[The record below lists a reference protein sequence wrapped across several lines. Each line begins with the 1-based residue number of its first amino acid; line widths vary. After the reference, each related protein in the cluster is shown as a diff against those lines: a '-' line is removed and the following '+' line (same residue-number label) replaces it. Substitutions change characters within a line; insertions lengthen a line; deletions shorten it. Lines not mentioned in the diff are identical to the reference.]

1 MSQAFIDIGSS
12 HAYVASRLRA
22 RMHGWPMLLIAA
34 FLLGPGFVAGMRN
47 DALPLLVGTF
57 ILLGL
62 FLIGRAYRR
71 RLSDESRPARPGIAD
86 SLSVELTEAL
96 RSKRV
101 IDAGDLFAAACRSP
115 RGRSL
120 LSGMGLDAES
130 LRARCEDQVR
140 ADVDAVAFLG
150 AAIGEE
156 PLNTE
161 TRVTSTVV
169 LSLLLRDCPCCVEVL
184 READLSREDLP
195 ALLHWERMRHDLA
208 KKDAPFS
215 AAALAKSG
223 SLGRTWVMGYTDDL
237 DRLTDDLADRTRL
250 DGERSVL
257 IRKDAIDS
265 ALRALSRE
273 TAKNVLV
280 IGEVGS
286 GKRALVEN
294 AAALL
299 RRAEQASHGSFT
311 RVLQLKTQD
320 LLSGVANPDAFF
332 LQALNRAKDSGRF
345 ILVIRELSLFL
356 GAGDPTLKGVLLKF
370 LETKNITIV
379 GIIDAGE
386 YRDLVRTDP
395 TLDNL
400 FDKIELSDATD
411 AETMAVLMAR
421 SLAIEKK
428 RRIAVTYKALKQI
441 PDLAKRY
448 LAAKGALPGKALQVL
463 EDAALRCAET
473 GAKALTEDHVRDV
486 VSARGKVDVRAVSGE
501 EKNRLL
507 ELEENLKKRV
517 IGQDAALRAVSSAL
531 KRARL
536 DLRERKKP
544 MGTFLFLGTTGVGK
558 TQAAK
563 ALAEQYFGSAD
574 AFVRLDM
581 NEFSHPDSVF
591 GIVGAASGASGGGD
605 EGFLARRVQDR
616 PFSLVLL
623 DEIEKAHATVL
634 NLFLQILDEGFLT
647 DQRGNRTDFRNTIII
662 ATSNA
667 GALYL
672 RDVIKERGE
681 VPPDELRRL
690 LLDYVLKERL
700 FTPEFVNRFD
710 EVVLFYPLTMASA
723 KAVASLMLKDIVD
736 DMRARRGIEIV
747 IDDDVVEGLAQR
759 GQSVEFGAREM
770 RRTITDIIEDYLA
783 DYFLR
788 NDAKRGDVIRITKTD
803 LKW

>member
-1 MSQAFIDIGSS
+1 VSQALIDIGWTD
-12 HAYVASRLRA
+12 AYAADQVRR
-22 RMHGWPMLLIAA
+22 RMYGWPMLVAA
-34 FLLGPGFVAGMRN
+34 AAMLGPGAALFARGKP
-47 DALPLLVGTF
+47 LPLLVG
-57 ILLGL
+57 ILVLLGIVSVL
-62 FLIGRAYRR
+62 RAYRR
-71 RLSDESRPARPGIAD
+71 HLVDETRNAGAAVAD
-86 SLSVELTEAL
+86 ALSVELVGSL
-96 RSKRV
+96 RGKRM
-101 IDAGDLFAAACRSP
+101 IDAGDLFAAACRSA
-115 RGRSL
+115 RGKSL
-120 LSGMGLDAES
+120 LSGMGIDPQALS
-130 LRARCEDQVR
+130 QRCEAGVR
-140 ADVDAVAFLG
+140 EDVDAASFLS
-150 AAIGEE
+150 AAIAEE
-156 PLNTE
+156 QPNRE
-161 TRVTSTVV
+161 TRITSTVV
-169 LSLLLRDCPCCVEVL
+169 LSLLLRDYPGCMQVL
-184 READLSREDLP
+184 RETDLAKEDLP
-195 ALLHWERMRHDLA
+195 ALLHWEHMRHDLA
-208 KKDAPFS
+208 QKLPPFS

-237 DRLTDDLADRTRL
+237 DRLTDDLADRVRL
-250 DGERSVL
+250 EGERSVM
-257 IRKDAIDS
+257 IRAAELEN
-265 ALRALSRE
+265 ALRALGRE
-273 TAKNVLV
+273 TQKNVLV
-280 IGEVGS
+280 IGAVGA
-286 GKRALVEN
+286 GKRTLVEN

-299 RRAEQASHGSFT
+299 RKNEKAAHSSFT

-320 LLSGVANPDAFF
+320 LLSGTADPDAFF

-356 GAGDPTLKGVLLKF
+356 GAGNPALKGVLLKF
-370 LETKNITIV
+370 LETKNITII
-379 GIIDAGE
+379 GIADAQE
-386 YRDLVRTDP
+386 YRDLVRSDP
-395 TLDNL
+395 SLDNL
-400 FDKIELSDATD
+400 FDKIELGDATD

-421 SLAIEKK
+421 SLEIERK

-473 GAKALTEDHVRDV
+473 GAKVLTEEHVREV
-486 VSARGKVDVRAVSGE
+486 VSARGRVDVRSVGGE

-507 ELEENLKKRV
+507 ELETTLKKRV
-517 IGQDAALRAVSSAL
+517 IGQDAAIRAVSSAL

-536 DLRERKKP
+536 DLRERAKP
-544 MGTFLFLGTTGVGK
+544 MGTFLFLGPTGVGK
-558 TQAAK
+558 SQTAK
-563 ALAEQYFGSAD
+563 ALAEEYFGSAD

-591 GIVGAASGASGGGD
+591 GIVGAASGASGSGG

-623 DEIEKAHATVL
+623 DEIEKAHPTVL

-647 DQRGNRTDFRNTIII
+647 DQRGTRTDFRNTIII

-672 RDVIKERGE
+672 RDTIKEKGE

-690 LLDYVLKERL
+690 LLDYVLRERL

-710 EVVLFYPLTMASA
+710 EVVLFYPLTASSA
-723 KAVASLMLKDIVD
+723 HDVAGLMLREIIRDVRD
-736 DMRARRGIEIV
+736 RRGIEIV
-747 IDDDVVEGLAQR
+747 IDDDVVDGLAQR

-788 NDAKRGDVIRITKTD
+788 NDAKRGDTIRITKAE